1 MKKWGI
7 GVIIFSVL
15 FSFSFA
21 QNLLQ
26 NPGFESWTGGMP
38 DYWYNETGA
47 FDVIQESG
55 IVHGGS
61 YSAKLI
67 LRSTSTQRFVQYVA
81 GISPGAG
88 YEFSFYAFD
97 NDPYGKVRV
106 TMRWYDASG
115 DLISGY
121 YGDYS
126 SDSTDWQ
133 YLTSGPQ
140 TAPAGAETLHV
151 EIRLYDV
158 AWGDTIDSAVLYV
171 DDASL
176 VMATPPPPETLTIY
190 EIQGQASS
198 SPYEGDVVV
207 TYGIVTGVFGN
218 NFFMEEQPGGAW
230 HGIFVYRGGVGN
242 PPVTVGDSIRI
253 TAEVDE
259 WYGMTELKN
268 VVSLD
273 ILATG
278 VTVPGPTLLPT
289 GSVSVEDYE
298 GVFVKVDYA
307 QCTNPDLGYGEW
319 EVNDGSGP
327 VRVDDMGVSYTPDSG
342 NYYMVQGPLNYSY
355 GNFKIEPRDSNDI
368 YDYGPTFVKEGKSG
382 RAFNLS
388 LMKNPA
394 RGNATFLLSI
404 VEPVEVTLTVYDV
417 TGKMVR
423 TVNMGRIDAG
433 THRIVFDGSGI
444 SSGVYF
450 FRLNAGENELSG
462 RFILLK

>member
-7 GVIIFSVL
+7 GVMVMAIFVSL
-15 FSFSFA
+15 SFA
-21 QNLLQ
+21 QELLQ
-26 NPGFESWTGGMP
+26 NPGFESWTAGMP
-38 DYWYNETGA
+38 DYWVNETGS
-47 FDVIQESG
+47 FDVFQESG

-67 LRSTSTQRFVQYVA
+67 LRSTSTQRFVQYVG

-97 NDPYGKVRV
+97 NDPYGRVRV
-106 TMRWYDASG
+106 VMRWYDASG
-115 DLISGY
+115 GFLGGY

-126 SDSTDWQ
+126 VDSTDWQ

-140 TAPAGAETLHV
+140 TAPAGAESLHV

-158 AWGDTIDSAVLYV
+158 SWPPGESAVLYV

-190 EIQGQASS
+190 EIQGQTSS
-198 SPYEGDVVV
+198 SPYDGEVVV

-230 HGIFVYRGGVGN
+230 HGIYVYRGGAGD
-242 PPVTVGDSIRI
+242 PPVAVGDSIEI

-268 VVSLD
+268 VVSLN
-273 ILATG
+273 ILASG
-278 VTVPGPTLLPT
+278 VTVPGPTLLLT
-289 GSVSVEDYE
+289 GDVPVEDYE
-298 GVFVKVDYA
+298 GVFVKVDGA
-307 QCTNPDLGYGEW
+307 QCTNPSLGYGEW
-319 EVNDGSGP
+319 EVDDGSGP

-342 NYYMVQGPLNYSY
+342 NYYMVQGPLYYSY

-368 YDYGPTFVKEGKSG
+368 FDYGPTFVKEGES
-382 RAFNLS
+382 RDTPTIS
-388 LMKNPA
+388 LLKNPA
-394 RGNATFLLSI
+394 RGDATFLLSLM
-404 VEPVEVTLTVYDV
+404 EPAKVTLSIYNV
-417 TGKMVR
+417 TGERVR
-423 TVNMGRIDAG
+423 TLNMGILEAG
-433 THRIVFDGSGI
+433 NHRIVFDGNGI

-450 FRLNAGENELSG
+450 FKLEAGERNLTG
-462 RFILLK
+462 RFILLR